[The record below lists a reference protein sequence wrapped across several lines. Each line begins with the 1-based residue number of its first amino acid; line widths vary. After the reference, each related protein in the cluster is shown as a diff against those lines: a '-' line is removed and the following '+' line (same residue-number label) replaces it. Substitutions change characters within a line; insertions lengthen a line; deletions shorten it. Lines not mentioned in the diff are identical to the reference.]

1 MESVDKLVIATT
13 NPGKV
18 REIRRLLAGT
28 GIEVLTLDDIEPLRL
43 PPEDKAT
50 FRENAEAKARFV
62 AVRSGLAALAD
73 DSGLEVDFLGGAPG
87 VYSARYAGEGATDKE
102 NYLKLLA
109 EMKGVEPA
117 SRGARFRCVVA
128 LALPD
133 GTAVDFDGSFE
144 GVIAG
149 EPAGEGGFG
158 YDPVFF
164 IPAEGKTAAELTAE
178 VKNSMSHRGRALE
191 KLKSWLSEC
200 DKPDR

>member
-1 MESVDKLVIATT
+1 MKLVDKLVIATT
-13 NPGKV
+13 NPAKV

-87 VYSARYAGEGATDKE
+87 VYSARYAGDGATDKE

-109 EMKGVEPA
+109 EMEGVEPA

-149 EPAGEGGFG
+149 GAAGGGG
-158 YDPVFF
+158 V
-164 IPAEGKTAAELTAE
+164 
-178 VKNSMSHRGRALE
+178 GRA
-191 KLKSWLSEC
+191 
-200 DKPDR
+200 PAFV

>member
-87 VYSARYAGEGATDKE
+87 VYSARYAGDGATDKE

-109 EMKGVEPA
+109 EMEGVEPA

-178 VKNSMSHRGRALE
+178 EKNSMSHRGRALE

-200 DKPDR
+200 DKPR

>member
-28 GIEVLTLDDIEPLRL
+28 GIEVLTLDDIGPLEM

-87 VYSARYAGEGATDKE
+87 VYSARYAGDGATDKE

-109 EMKGVEPA
+109 EMKGAEPA

-178 VKNSMSHRGRALE
+178 EKNSMSHRGRALE

-200 DKPDR
+200 DKPR